1 MIRRELLFGGSLF
14 LMSKLCTAQVGVN
27 TSNPQATLD
36 ITLQE
41 GYSTGDK
48 AGITV
53 PLLTG
58 DQIEAIHSDNIK
70 QGTLVYSISPSTAVS
85 KDVYGIGYWFWKN
98 STDRWEPINSNSPTF
113 FYSPSVV
120 VSTDVSDPNFG
131 RIDLYDNYKN
141 QFKAP
146 MVSSVGSAGY
156 IYTYNKNQLEYY
168 VTWYDPSVFSNVAI
182 SEMGLLTYQL
192 SAGADTSKPSYMNVV
207 FVVK

>member
-1 MIRRELLFGGSLF
+1 MKRKELFSLGF
-14 LMSKLCTAQVGVN
+14 LISNLCIAQVGIN
-27 TSNPQATLD
+27 TPNPQATLD

-58 DQIEAIHSDNIK
+58 DQIEAIHPTNIK
-70 QGTLVYSISPSTAVS
+70 PGTLVYSVSPSTAAS
-85 KDVYGIGYWFWKN
+85 KEVYNIGYWFWKN
-98 STDRWEPINSNSPTF
+98 SSDKWEPLNSSSPTF

-120 VSTDVSDPNFG
+120 VITDVSDPSFG
-131 RIDLYDNYKN
+131 TIDLYNNYKS
-141 QFKAP
+141 QFTTP
-146 MVSSVGSAGY
+146 MVSSIGSAGR
-156 IYTYNKNQLEYY
+156 IYTYNNSQLEYY
-168 VTWYDPSVFSNVAI
+168 ITWYDTSVFTNVQI
-182 SEMGLLTYQL
+182 SEKGVLTYQL

>member
-1 MIRRELLFGGSLF
+1 MIRRELLFCGSLF
-14 LMSKLCTAQVGVN
+14 LMSTLCAAQVGIN
-27 TSNPQATLD
+27 TANPKATLD

-53 PLLTG
+53 PLLSG

-70 QGTLVYSISPSTAVS
+70 QGTLVYSTSPSTAVS

-98 STDRWEPINSNSPTF
+98 NTDKWEPINSNSPTF

-120 VSTDVSDPNFG
+120 VSTDISDPGFG
-131 RIDLYDNYKN
+131 TIDLYNNYKS

-156 IYTYNKNQLEYY
+156 INTYNNNQLEYY
-168 VTWYDPSVFSNVAI
+168 VTWYDPSVFTNVAI
-182 SEMGLLTYQL
+182 SEAGILTYQL
-192 SAGADTSKPSYMNVV
+192 SVGADTSKPSYMNVV

>member
-1 MIRRELLFGGSLF
+1 
-14 LMSKLCTAQVGVN
+14 MSTLCAAQVGIN
-27 TSNPQATLD
+27 TANPKATLD

-53 PLLTG
+53 PLLSG

-70 QGTLVYSISPSTAVS
+70 QGTLVYSTSPSTAVS

-98 STDRWEPINSNSPTF
+98 NTDKWEPINSNSPTF

-120 VSTDVSDPNFG
+120 VSTDISDPGFG
-131 RIDLYDNYKN
+131 TIDLYNNYKS

-156 IYTYNKNQLEYY
+156 INTYNNNQLEYY
-168 VTWYDPSVFSNVAI
+168 VTWYDPSVFTNVAI
-182 SEMGLLTYQL
+182 SEAGILTYQL
-192 SAGADTSKPSYMNVV
+192 SVGADTSKPSYMNVV